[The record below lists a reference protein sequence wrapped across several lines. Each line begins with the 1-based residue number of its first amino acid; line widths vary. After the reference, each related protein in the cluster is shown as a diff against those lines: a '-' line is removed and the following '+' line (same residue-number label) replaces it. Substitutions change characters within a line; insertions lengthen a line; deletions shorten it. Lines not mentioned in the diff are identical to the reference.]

1 MRRQETEPLP
11 PEGAPDLDELQRGQ
25 EQPVT
30 VETLEPPPSVY
41 PTESREVMVPDPGER
56 PDARGRGA
64 RCHTRFLLGARLSPR
79 ARA

>member
-1 MRRQETEPLP
+1 MVC
-11 PEGAPDLDELQRGQ
+11 EGGEDVVGG
-25 EQPVT
+25 
-30 VETLEPPPSVY
+30 VETARDALEERANLVGPCG
-41 PTESREVMVPDPGER
+41 PGER